1 MDATLSH
8 AHTALPHIPPSP
20 IHPHM
25 SHAHTALPHIPPSP
39 IHPHV
44 TCTHC
49 PPSHPSIPY
58 LPSHVTCTHYPPSH
72 PSIPYPSSHMQSIS
86 EQLSVLHAKSLVT
99 SRELH
104 ISFTSLHGFMQKRS
118 VSCMALESILG
129 DKSRTH
135 DPPPSKEERGLK
147 GLGTRLIGDL
157 YARVI
162 CMCSLCVRFFCS
174 LCVVGSCHC

>member
-1 MDATLSH
+1 MWLVDVTLSH

-39 IHPHV
+39 IHP
-44 TCTHC
+44 
-49 PPSHPSIPY
+49 
-58 LPSHVTCTHYPPSH
+58 HVTCTHYPPSH

-135 DPPPSKEERGLK
+135 DPPPLQRGDRVERSGHK
-147 GLGTRLIGDL
+147 TNW
-157 YARVI
+157 
-162 CMCSLCVRFFCS
+162 
-174 LCVVGSCHC
+174 